1 MELQVTLILLGAA
14 VIVGV
19 WAYNAWQE
27 RKLRKK
33 LQTAFSKPQH
43 DVLLDGL
50 KPTGTAHANS
60 GRGDQYEPL
69 SETPAYQRVNYERV
83 NYDGTQTPSP
93 AMSPVIAAEL
103 ASHHA
108 ATARHEPSLA
118 AALGDD
124 SDNTIPAPWGNAD
137 AFADT
142 QPLAQALTQPLE
154 KIAVARPVNPIVS
167 APPAGVLDAVIDCM
181 ITARPERPISGDH
194 LIVLAQRYRHAGAK
208 PVVFEGLLQGTT
220 YWTRP
225 RPGDVYEQVRVGVL
239 LANRSGALNAI
250 EFSDF
255 MQIMEKISD
264 ELGFSAANTDAYPD
278 MQETLAAAQALDQ
291 ICARVDVQM
300 GLSVA
305 VPENTFNLTA
315 LQTLLE
321 SEGLTPRPDGKYA
334 WLDEAGRMLF
344 VVAVNVAAPQFSFLL
359 DLPRVPAESQPYARM
374 TEKAKL
380 LAAKTNGMVVDDNQ
394 RPLSEQGLQS
404 IGQQLDVLYEEMR
417 HAEIPAGS
425 ALAIRVFS

>member
-1 MELQVTLILLGAA
+1 MELQVTLIILGAV
-14 VIVGV
+14 VIIGV

-27 RKLRKK
+27 RKLRKQ

-50 KPTGTAHANS
+50 KPTGTAHANN
-60 GRGDQYEPL
+60 GHGDQYEPL
-69 SETPAYQRVNYERV
+69 SDTPAYQRVNYERV
-83 NYDGTQTPSP
+83 NYGGTQTPYPALSP
-93 AMSPVIAAEL
+93 TIAAEL

-108 ATARHEPSLA
+108 VTSRREPSLEG
-118 AALGDD
+118 ALGDD
-124 SDNTIPAPWGNAD
+124 SDNTLSTPWGNEN

-142 QPLAQALTQPLE
+142 QPLIQPVE
-154 KIAVARPVNPIVS
+154 TTAVARPVNPIVS

-305 VPENTFNLTA
+305 VPENMFNLSA

-344 VVAVNVAAPQFSFLL
+344 VVAVNVATPQFSFLL
-359 DLPRVPAESQPYARM
+359 DLPRVPADSQPYARM

-404 IGQQLDVLYEEMR
+404 IGQQLEVLYEEMR

-425 ALAIRVFS
+425 ALAIRLFS